1 MSKVSL
7 ASTVA
12 GWECLCMLADR
23 SHSYLCDVQIVLR
36 ESVRSRVQSSRYH
49 ISSGAV
55 PALAIACAFSPGA
68 EVRAVSNLL
77 GGLRSCLLV
86 RIMYPALSLF
96 TEEHV
101 YR

>member
-49 ISSGAV
+49 ISSGPCLLWQSHAPSHLEQKCEQSATSWAV
-55 PALAIACAFSPGA
+55 FALACW
-68 EVRAVSNLL
+68 
-77 GGLRSCLLV
+77 
-86 RIMYPALSLF
+86 
-96 TEEHV
+96 
-101 YR
+101 